1 MSSEGS
7 PAAARPPRQRVQTLI
22 IGVLIALHVGWLGV
36 HLWLVKTH
44 QINPWKLGGY
54 AMYTVPHLNPLTHV
68 FVFDEGA
75 QRWAELERSRALFNS
90 YNFDKSD
97 DLHVF
102 RCRPPGTDSLIG
114 FMDENP
120 HLRYRPLTIAIS
132 ERQFFKDP
140 IRAERHP
147 VMTVQIAWAGE
158 TRFAYKGEIC
168 GTAFEGST
176 PYTPPPDSS
185 G

>member
-1 MSSEGS
+1 MSSDSTE
-7 PAAARPPRQRVQTLI
+7 PRVKKPVSRVQTLI
-22 IGVLIALHVGWLGV
+22 IGGLLALHVSWLCV
-36 HLWLVKTH
+36 HLWLVQSH

-68 FVFDEGA
+68 FVFDDAG
-75 QRWAELERSRALFNS
+75 QKWVELERRKALFNS
-90 YNFDKSD
+90 YQFDKTD
-97 DLHVF
+97 FLHVF
-102 RCRPPGTDSLIG
+102 RCRPPGLKSLIG

-147 VMTVQIAWAGE
+147 VMTLQIAWAGQ
-158 TRFAYKGEIC
+158 TKFAYQGQIC
-168 GTAFEGST
+168 GESFEGST
-176 PYTPPPDSS
+176 PYKAPPA
-185 G
+185 

>member
-1 MSSEGS
+1 MSSEVS
-7 PAAARPPRQRVQTLI
+7 TPPANQPPRRVLTVIVGIL
-22 IGVLIALHVGWLGV
+22 LALHVGWLCV
-36 HLWLVKTH
+36 HFWLVKNH

-68 FVFDEGA
+68 FVFDEAG

-90 YNFDKSD
+90 YNFDKLD

-147 VMTVQIAWAGE
+147 VMTVQIAWAGQ
-158 TRFAYKGEIC
+158 TKFAYKGEIC
-168 GTAFEGST
+168 GKPFEGST
-176 PYTPPPDSS
+176 PYTAPPENQ